1 MGWKLTN
8 SRERVM
14 SEINITP
21 LTDVML
27 VLLVIFMVTA
37 PLIMTDSFKIKLPK
51 AVSPDAGAGK
61 GMVVSVSEKGRL
73 SIDGREIKA
82 EDLLPE
88 LEKGFRG
95 GADRTVVVRADGNAR
110 HSAVVNVLDTAKL
123 AGAVKLSIATEKDVR

>member
-1 MGWKLTN
+1 MGWKITN

-95 GADRTVVVRADGNAR
+95 GAGRTVVVRADGNAR